1 MARAIRAGQV
11 HVNTA
16 FPFSVTGAPLGGVK
30 SSDSGPM
37 MGADAVLDHTQ
48 VKTITIDASS

>member
-16 FPFSVTGAPLGGVK
+16 FPFSVTGAPLGGVT